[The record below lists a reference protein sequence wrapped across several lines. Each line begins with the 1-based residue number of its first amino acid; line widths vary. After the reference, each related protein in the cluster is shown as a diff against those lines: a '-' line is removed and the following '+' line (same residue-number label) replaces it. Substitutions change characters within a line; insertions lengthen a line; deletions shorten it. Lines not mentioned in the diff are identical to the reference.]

1 MRLWPQRFKHQLT
14 LIFALLLL
22 VALSLLGGFTAWQ
35 QSTQGRQSVE
45 AQAQMLAAS
54 LGAACYNLIITD
66 SLDALETQALSYAS
80 LANVRHIT
88 VLDPKGRPLT
98 EVQSQKGQAPKV
110 SFDAARSK
118 QALPAQAKPQT
129 EPASEDTRLIAWYP
143 LVSGE
148 QVLAWVRVDYD
159 MSEQRQQARSI
170 WRNTAIVTIIAI
182 AACHGLLVLYLRRPM
197 VELDKARRFAA
208 GLSDDLNRAPLQLQG
223 PLEFVQ
229 LQRALNE
236 TSVLLQQHL
245 ILLQDSME
253 THLAQSRQLAAQND
267 QLGAIFANSPDGLLT
282 FNRAGKVEFANQA
295 FLRLTDLREDEVL
308 GQDDLG
314 LDARLRERALDASEF
329 AGLAASFGPSGQNL
343 TLRGERP
350 RVLAIS
356 GRQPTASAV
365 SLVLYVRDETRQHEL
380 DRMKSEFLSLAAHEL
395 RTPMASIFGFV
406 ELLLNREFSEAKR
419 VDLLNRIHRQSK
431 LMISILNELLDLA
444 RIEARGAAD
453 LHFELLDLGE
463 LLQHVLS
470 DYKPPQGRALPEVGP
485 APGPM
490 PVSVDRQKM
499 QQILL
504 NTLSNAYKY
513 SPGGEPVSIRLLVQ
527 ESSGPDEGR
536 SRYGIEIRDQGIGL
550 SPEHLARMGERFFR
564 ADTSGHIPGTG
575 LGVSIVKELLELM
588 GGRLEIKSSLGQ
600 GSSFCLWL

>member
-1 MRLWPQRFKHQLT
+1 MRLWPRTFKHQLS
-14 LIFALLLL
+14 LIFGLLLL
-22 VALSLLGGFTAWQ
+22 LALGVLSAFSAQQQ
-35 QSTQGRQSVE
+35 QSRARQAVE
-45 AQAQMLAAS
+45 SEASMLARGLGEAS
-54 LGAACYNLIITD
+54 TNLIIT
-66 SLDALETQALSYAS
+66 SNPEALQALALSFVDIDP
-80 LANVRHIT
+80 VRRIS
-88 VLDPKGRPLT
+88 VYGPQGQSFT
-98 EVQSQKGQAPKV
+98 EVQHEPGQAAQV
-110 SFDAARSK
+110 VI
-118 QALPAQAKPQT
+118 QAQENMPRALLPQM
-129 EPASEDTRLIAWYP
+129 ASTADGSRLIAWQP
-143 LVSGE
+143 
-148 QVLAWVRVDYD
+148 VLAGERLLAWIRIEFDLTAL
-159 MSEQRQQARSI
+159 QQLGHNIWISTVFVAMVAVLLCHWLLRSF
-170 WRNTAIVTIIAI
+170 
-182 AACHGLLVLYLRRPM
+182 LRRPM
-197 VELDKARRFAA
+197 ASLDEARRFATELA
-208 GLSDDLNRAPLQLQG
+208 DDLGHAKLELSG
-223 PLEFVQ
+223 PQEFLE
-229 LQRALNE
+229 LRRALND
-236 TSVLLQQHL
+236 TSVLLQQHM
-245 ILLQDSME
+245 ILLHDSVD
-253 THLAQSRQLAAQND
+253 THLAQVRQLAAQND

-282 FNRAGKVEFANQA
+282 FNRAGKIEFSNQA

-308 GQDDLG
+308 GLDDLG
-314 LDARLRERALDASEF
+314 LDAKLRERALDAHEF
-329 AGLAASFGPSGQNL
+329 SGLAASFGPEGQSL

-419 VDLLNRIHRQSK
+419 LDLLNRIHRQSK
-431 LMISILNELLDLA
+431 LMINILNELLDLA

-463 LLQHVLS
+463 LLHHVLS
-470 DYKPPQGRALPEVGP
+470 DYKPPQGRAAPEVGP

-513 SPGGEPVSIRLLVQ
+513 SPGGEPVSIRLLAA

-550 SPEHLARMGERFFR
+550 SAEHLAHIGERFFR

-588 GGRLEIKSSLGQ
+588 GGRLEIKSTLGQ
-600 GSSFCLWL
+600 GSNFSLWL

>member
-1 MRLWPQRFKHQLT
+1 MRLWPQRFKHQLG
-14 LIFALLLL
+14 LMFALLLL
-22 VALSLLGGFTAWQ
+22 VALGLLSGFTAWQ
-35 QSTQGRQSVE
+35 QTTRGRDGAA

-54 LGAACYNLIITD
+54 LSASSMSLVLTD
-66 SLDALETQALSYAS
+66 SLDALEAQALSYAG
-80 LANVRHIT
+80 LANVRQIT
-88 VLDPKGRPLT
+88 LLDTKGRPLT
-98 EVQSQKGQAPKV
+98 RVQHLPGQAP
-110 SFDAARSK
+110 AALFESDPSEIPAP
-118 QALPAQAKPQT
+118 ALAKPHIET
-129 EPASEDTRLIAWYP
+129 NPDGSRLIAWHP
-143 LVSGE
+143 LLSGE
-148 QVLAWVRVDYD
+148 QALAWVRVDYD
-159 MSEQRQQARSI
+159 LAEQQQQAQAI
-170 WRNTAIVTIIAI
+170 WRNTAFVAI
-182 AACHGLLVLYLRRPM
+182 FAIMLCYGLLMLFLRRPLACLDEARLFA
-197 VELDKARRFAA
+197 VE
-208 GLSDDLNRAPLQLQG
+208 LSDDLGRAPMELQG

-245 ILLQDSME
+245 IMLQDSME
-253 THLAQSRQLAAQND
+253 THQAQSRQLAAQND

-282 FNRAGKVEFANQA
+282 FNRYGKIEFTNQA
-295 FLRLTDLREDEVL
+295 FLRLADLREDEVL
-308 GQDDLG
+308 GLDDLG
-314 LDARLRERALDASEF
+314 LDTKLRERALDASEF
-329 AGLAASFGPSGQNL
+329 LGLAASFGPEGQSL
-343 TLRGERP
+343 TLRGDRP
-350 RVLAIS
+350 RVLLIS

-419 VDLLNRIHRQSK
+419 LDLLNRIHRQSK
-431 LMISILNELLDLA
+431 LMINILNELLDLA

-463 LLQHVLS
+463 LLHQMLS
-470 DYKPPQGRALPEVGP
+470 DYKPPEGRAAPEVGP

-513 SPGGEPVSIRLLVQ
+513 SPGGEPVSIRLRVA
-527 ESSGPDEGR
+527 ESNGPDEGR

-588 GGRLEIKSSLGQ
+588 GGRLEITSELGQ
-600 GSSFCLWL
+600 GSRFCLWL